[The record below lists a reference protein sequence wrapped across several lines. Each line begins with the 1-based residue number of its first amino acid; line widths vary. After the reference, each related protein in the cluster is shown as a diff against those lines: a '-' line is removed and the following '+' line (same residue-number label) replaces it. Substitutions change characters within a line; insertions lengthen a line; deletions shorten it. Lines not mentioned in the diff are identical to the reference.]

1 MDVLITV
8 LLMWDIMTTP
18 NYKMKYLI
26 VVLQFQRATPGHHGK
41 HHGDRHAHMY
51 RAVAESSQTIL
62 QTTNTNRERQRMRE
76 RDRDRDRDRVT
87 ETDRGRDR
95 ERERMR
101 REKDWERESLLFFFC
116 LFVFCFFCF
125 FFDSSK
131 NSDKYPLIKIQIL
144 NLS

>member
-1 MDVLITV
+1 
-8 LLMWDIMTTP
+8 MTTP

-76 RDRDRDRDRVT
+76 RER
-87 ETDRGRDR
+87 ERDR
-95 ERERMR
+95 ETET
-101 REKDWERESLLFFFC
+101 ETETE
-116 LFVFCFFCF
+116 
-125 FFDSSK
+125 
-131 NSDKYPLIKIQIL
+131 
-144 NLS
+144 